1 MAEVGAGRGH
11 QHLGRLTVTSFNKW
25 KDAIKTFNV
34 HESTDYHKSCI
45 AAADAFVV
53 SNKQN
58 LAALQLDKN
67 RKSQIEE
74 NRRRIV
80 PIVKNVLIF
89 LGVRSWLFLVFLQF
103 LIFVINIMYKLQF
116 SLTFIHTIIM
126 KCF

>member
-80 PIVKNVLIF
+80 PIVKNVLF
-89 LGVRSWLFLVFLQF
+89 FGRQVLALLSFFAVSYMLS
-103 LIFVINIMYKLQF
+103 LILCTNF
-116 SLTFIHTIIM
+116 SSL
-126 KCF
+126 